1 MAMRRQFLA
10 GQRIAMDDETG
21 ELYVRVAPSGGI
33 GTSQAPLVTGG
44 AGAHVTVAIPA
55 GTKFIDFLVD
65 KAAYVV
71 WNAAAA
77 DPFGANNGVHY
88 MPNLN
93 FPRACAGATY
103 LHLKG
108 TTAAIHTLTWNAIA

>member
-1 MAMRRQFLA
+1 MAESIRAQAEQNLA
-10 GQRIAMDDETG
+10 R
-21 ELYVRVAPSGGI
+21 LSGGI
-33 GTSQAPLVTGG
+33 GTPQVIFPTGG
-44 AGAHVTVAIPA
+44 AGAHVVVAIPA

-65 KAAYVV
+65 KAAYVI
-71 WNAAAA
+71 WNTTAA
-77 DPFGANNGVHY
+77 DPFGTNNGMHY

-108 TTAAIHTLTWNAIA
+108 TGASVHTLIWNAIA